1 MIARI
6 FSVLTLVCKLPSIS
20 IRGEAITKSPRR
32 DPMVIQVPK
41 QEAWLTQEQ
50 ADHVL
55 AAIELIVQEMQ
66 QMSKQN
72 KAPRTDVPGVCD
84 PSFPGCGL
92 VDLSGIMAELCLIL
106 NQVSCICKNTVSI
119 IDLNLSIIDIT
130 TSISD
135 ILGSCNDHSVLLGS
149 QVDKSCIDSLCLSVI
164 SLLKTILLELRGGF
178 TGPFP
183 CTVTP

>member
-6 FSVLTLVCKLPSIS
+6 FSVLTLACMLPSIG
-20 IRGEAITKSPRR
+20 IRGEAITKAPRR
-32 DPMVIQVPK
+32 DPVVIQAPK
-41 QEAWLTQEQ
+41 QEVLLTRDQ
-50 ADHVL
+50 ADHVM
-55 AAIELIVQEMQ
+55 AALELVVQEMQ
-66 QMSKQN
+66 EMSKQN

-84 PSFPGCGL
+84 PAYPGCGL

-119 IDLNLSIIDIT
+119 IDITVSITDL
-130 TSISD
+130 
-135 ILGSCNDHSVLLGS
+135 LGSCNDHSVLLGS
-149 QVDKSCIDSLCLSVI
+149 QTDKSCIDSLCISVI
-164 SLLKTILLELRGGF
+164 ALLKTILLELRGGF

>member
-6 FSVLTLVCKLPSIS
+6 FSVLTLVCMLSS
-20 IRGEAITKSPRR
+20 SGIRGETVTKSPRR
-32 DPMVIQVPK
+32 DPVVIQTPK
-41 QEAWLTQEQ
+41 QEVLLTRDQ

-55 AAIELIVQEMQ
+55 AALELVVQEMQ
-66 QMSKQN
+66 VMSKQN
-72 KAPRTDVPGVCD
+72 KAPRTDAPGVCD

-119 IDLNLSIIDIT
+119 IDIT
-130 TSISD
+130 TSLTD
-135 ILGSCNDHSVLLGS
+135 IIGSCNDHSVLLGT
-149 QVDKSCIDSLCLSVI
+149 QTDKSCIDSLCLSVI

-178 TGPFP
+178 VGPFP